1 MECEHCHQH
10 NPPGRETCW
19 NCGTRLGASTDDD
32 ADVKA
37 AAAGARA
44 APDKR
49 PSAEDTSELGTLG
62 PLRLSGPSERTAP
75 RPESRVP
82 ADHVSAARGARRLLV
97 RSIIAGAVT
106 GGGALGVVTGLLA
119 EAGSGIL
126 EGGTVA
132 VYVAQGFI
140 VGAINGAII
149 GALSAYYGGGIWT
162 GGKVGGA
169 LAAGMWFAQMLLTGT
184 IAGTPAPIVAAE
196 VLVMALAGAAMGA
209 LVGGVVESI
218 SPASH

>member
-1 MECEHCHQH
+1 
-10 NPPGRETCW
+10 
-19 NCGTRLGASTDDD
+19 
-32 ADVKA
+32 
-37 AAAGARA
+37 
-44 APDKR
+44 
-49 PSAEDTSELGTLG
+49 
-62 PLRLSGPSERTAP
+62 
-75 RPESRVP
+75 
-82 ADHVSAARGARRLLV
+82 
-97 RSIIAGAVT
+97 VT

-209 LVGGVVESI
+209 LVGGVVEPI
-218 SPASH
+218 SPARHWGTLPRRHQRDALAAGAGMGYNGSVSRYYSYPARVGATEL